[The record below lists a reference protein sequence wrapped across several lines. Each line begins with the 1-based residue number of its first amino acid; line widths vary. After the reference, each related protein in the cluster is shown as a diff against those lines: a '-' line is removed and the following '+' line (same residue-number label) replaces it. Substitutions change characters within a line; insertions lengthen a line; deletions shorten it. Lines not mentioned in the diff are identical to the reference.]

1 MTDIKSILHTV
12 SDTANAEETNLW
24 YGIRAELEEKN
35 HMIMTQ
41 KKKKNHLKR
50 RLSLGLVAALVGILI
65 LGSFAF
71 GMTSRE
77 NYYRVTLEDI
87 HAMSTLI
94 NASHERDNMTVTVDW
109 AYADPNQI
117 VLAYTVTDSDGNPI
131 SDDSTEDR
139 DVELRIMWN
148 NENSTG
154 GYSGMLASSG
164 NLRTHESLGIVGQQI
179 VRYNVASHFDNLED
193 FSEGE
198 INFSERTSLLLR
210 ANFELVN
217 NDGLY
222 QPFTVRFNVPYETVL
237 FEQDNNVIDYE
248 VLANQ
253 DMPAEDDLEVY
264 FEHLLVTDSAVS
276 TQICYRLPE
285 DAPIAYYHTTDIA
298 LYIDNRLVETDMD
311 DGQND
316 LVDINISF
324 GYSGQDHFTR
334 CGDVYWHIAFDSLP
348 DEIRIELP
356 SLSYSSRYVEGFDS
370 LEQAQTF
377 ASLFAEQGHVLTLP
391 NDEPYMLSVDAYP
404 SEWYDLPPYEQMDI
418 LTTVWEQFHEIYP
431 PEVTFEGEWS
441 YTFDLSA
448 E

>member
-1 MTDIKSILHTV
+1 MTDIKDILHTV
-12 SDTANAEETNLW
+12 SDAADAEGTNLW

-35 HMIMTQ
+35 HMITTQ
-41 KKKKNHLKR
+41 KKKKNHPKR

-131 SDDSTEDR
+131 ADGSTEDR

-179 VRYNVASHFDNLED
+179 VRYNVASHFDNIED

-217 NDGLY
+217 ND
-222 QPFTVRFNVPYETVL
+222 VRSL
-237 FEQDNNVIDYE
+237 K
-248 VLANQ
+248 L
-253 DMPAEDDLEVY
+253 
-264 FEHLLVTDSAVS
+264 
-276 TQICYRLPE
+276 
-285 DAPIAYYHTTDIA
+285 
-298 LYIDNRLVETDMD
+298 
-311 DGQND
+311 
-316 LVDINISF
+316 IS
-324 GYSGQDHFTR
+324 
-334 CGDVYWHIAFDSLP
+334 
-348 DEIRIELP
+348 P
-356 SLSYSSRYVEGFDS
+356 SEKSS
-370 LEQAQTF
+370 
-377 ASLFAEQGHVLTLP
+377 
-391 NDEPYMLSVDAYP
+391 MLSK
-404 SEWYDLPPYEQMDI
+404 
-418 LTTVWEQFHEIYP
+418 
-431 PEVTFEGEWS
+431 
-441 YTFDLSA
+441 
-448 E
+448 